1 MNSILHQELID
12 LKGSLNYWLA
22 IGWVFAILI
31 SLIAIL
37 IVIIQRS
44 KKSVKEEESINSYND
59 SSKTAANKGFK

>member
-1 MNSILHQELID
+1 MNSILHKELIG

-37 IVIIQRS
+37 VVVIQRS
-44 KKSVKEEESINSYND
+44 KKSATEKESINSYND
-59 SSKTAANKGFK
+59 SSKPLANKGFK